1 MAESEAGLH
10 EISLGYERALQMRL
24 IATHQGSRLERM
36 RSKRE
41 NMLEYDMVEEHNS
54 ALDDQVAKEPV
65 ARPESGAKDVE
76 TSTAEHEREGDSSTK
91 IERDSTAKRGPPRS
105 FFVNRHIFLWHPGL

>member
-1 MAESEAGLH
+1 MAESEADLH

-24 IATHQGSRLERM
+24 IATHQGFRHERM

-54 ALDDQVAKEPV
+54 ALDDQVAKQPV
-65 ARPESGAKDVE
+65 ALPESGAMDVE
-76 TSTAEHEREGDSSTK
+76 TSTAEHEQEGGCSNED
-91 IERDSTAKRGPPRS
+91 
-105 FFVNRHIFLWHPGL
+105 